1 MTRGI
6 SLGVAAAAT
15 ALITGL
21 PMSVQAA
28 DGTIMWGRDGDI
40 DSLDPHRATSTLSRQ
55 IWYQIYDPL
64 LEFNNKGEVI
74 PNLARDWQVEDGGR
88 RVTFE
93 LHDGIKCHDGTDF
106 TAKDVKWTADRALS
120 DDKPSITKSSWGPI
134 NRVEVVDELTVSF
147 HLDKPFAAFVPYMA
161 DQFASM
167 LCDSNEDNDDFGVAS
182 AIGTGP
188 WKFAKW
194 IKGDRIVLESN
205 EHYRNFGRQVEN
217 DGPPHADRLV
227 VRAIPEGQTRVAA
240 LRTGELDVIVPPIE
254 QVNTLQNGNGVEVH
268 VAENTGQNM
277 FLEFAIA
284 RKPFSDVRARKA
296 VAHALNMQLA
306 LDIVYGDLV
315 QREHCPVS
323 QGVLGNDRDFC
334 ADRAPLHDPDK
345 ARALLEELGYNE
357 DNPMEIIL
365 STWHGDNREDMLQ
378 VFQNQLE
385 QYGGFDVELEVMD
398 IGTLNARV
406 KQENNK
412 AEGPGFIDLMGWTWF
427 DPDVLYLLWHSPGAY
442 EGYNDPA
449 RDRLLDATRTT
460 MDRGERREVVQ
471 QVFDHLL
478 TNAVHVPVYTPGW
491 LWLYATSED
500 TQGFRIGPFNRPLF
514 NDIGS

>member
-1 MTRGI
+1 MTRGTT
-6 SLGVAAAAT
+6 LAVAAT
-15 ALITGL
+15 ATLLLSGSLT
-21 PMSVQAA
+21 AA
-28 DGTIMWGRDGDI
+28 HARDDGIVWGRDGDI

-64 LEFNNKGEVI
+64 LEFDEKGRVI
-74 PNLARDWQVEDGGR
+74 PNLARDWQVDQGGR
-88 RVTFE
+88 QITFE
-93 LHDGIKCHDGTDF
+93 LHDDIKCHDGTDF

-134 NRVEVVDELTVSF
+134 SRVEVVDELTVRF

-167 LCDSNEDNDDFGVAS
+167 LCDSNEDAENFGVDS
-182 AIGTGP
+182 AVVTGP
-188 WKFAKW
+188 WKFAEW

-205 EHYRNFGRQVEN
+205 RDYRNFGRQVEN
-217 DGPPHADRLV
+217 EGPPHAGQLI

-254 QVNTLQNGNGVEVH
+254 QVQSLQDDGGIDVH
-268 VAENTGQNM
+268 VATGTGQNM

-284 RKPFSDVRARKA
+284 RPPFNDARARRA
-296 VAHALNMQLA
+296 VAHALNMEMA

-315 QREHCPVS
+315 QRELCPVS
-323 QGVLGNDRDFC
+323 RGVLGNDQEFC
-334 ADRAPLHDPDK
+334 ARHYPKYDPDK
-345 ARALLEELGYNE
+345 ARALLAELGH
-357 DNPMEIIL
+357 DAGNPMEIIL
-365 STWHGDNREDMLQ
+365 ATWHGDNREDMLQ

-385 QYGGFDVELEVMD
+385 QYEAFNVDLEVMD

-412 AEGPGFIDLMGWTWF
+412 ESGPGFIDLMGWTWF

-442 EGYNDPA
+442 EGYNHPEL
-449 RDRLLDATRTT
+449 DRLLDETRTT
-460 MDRGERREVVQ
+460 LDRDERREVVQ
-471 QVFDHLL
+471 QVFEHLL